1 MEEKINLS
9 QLEKQSAASLFQT
22 GLVEIEIGLILLVSA
37 LAMMFDD
44 IRYYLDILY
53 IVPVIFIVLAV
64 KYVANPR
71 LGVVN
76 LAKKRVRKT
85 RLMGIVITTFLVVMV
100 TLTIIG
106 DTNTID
112 QLVNPRWSITGIIFM
127 ICVAIAYFM
136 GFDRMYF
143 YAFVM
148 AGTFNLSEEI
158 REHPGILPNGGF
170 AYLLASVILII
181 IGSFYLARFLKNYPL
196 PKLKDTNGQ

>member
-100 TLTIIG
+100 TLTIY
-106 DTNTID
+106 N
-112 QLVNPRWSITGIIFM
+112 
-127 ICVAIAYFM
+127 
-136 GFDRMYF
+136 
-143 YAFVM
+143 
-148 AGTFNLSEEI
+148 
-158 REHPGILPNGGF
+158 H
-170 AYLLASVILII
+170 
-181 IGSFYLARFLKNYPL
+181 
-196 PKLKDTNGQ
+196 